1 MTRQLRA
8 VRTRQALVNAAAT
21 EFDRSGY
28 TGAAL
33 NRVCRAAGITM
44 GALTFHFSTKG
55 ELAAAVQAKGQT
67 VTRAA
72 LGALP
77 SGPAPAL
84 HRAIDMTLELA
95 RLLEEE
101 PAVRSAARLSRELP
115 DGELAWMNSWVAA
128 VQDLFSQAYRDG
140 QLHAAVRPEDLAMLS
155 RFLILGAEYR
165 ARAASEQNGEQPR
178 EPGTVEEIR
187 QMWDII
193 QRGICGPSSLTSS

>member
-115 DGELAWMNSWVAA
+115 DGDLAWMNSWVAA
-128 VQDLFSQAYRDG
+128 VQGPLQPG
-140 QLHAAVRPEDLAMLS
+140 LS
-155 RFLILGAEYR
+155 GR
-165 ARAASEQNGEQPR
+165 
-178 EPGTVEEIR
+178 TVACR
-187 QMWDII
+187 
-193 QRGICGPSSLTSS
+193 GPSGGSGHAVAVSDSRRRVPSPRGE

>member
-28 TGAAL
+28 AGAAL
-33 NRVCRAAGITM
+33 NRVCRAAGTTM
-44 GALTFHFSTKG
+44 GALTFHFSTKD
-55 ELAAAVQAKGQT
+55 ELAAAVQAMGQS

-72 LGALP
+72 LAALP

-84 HRAIDMTLELA
+84 HRAIDATLELA

-101 PAVRSAARLSRELP
+101 PAVRSAARLSRERP
-115 DGELAWMNSWVAA
+115 AGDLAWTESWVTA
-128 VQDLFSQAYRDG
+128 VQDLFCQAYREG

-165 ARAASEQNGEQPR
+165 ARAASGQSDGEPR
-178 EPGTVEEIR
+178 EAGAAEEIR

-193 QRGICGPSSLTSS
+193 QRGICGTSSLAPS

>member
-28 TGAAL
+28 AGAAL

-44 GALTFHFSTKG
+44 GALTFHFSTKD

-72 LGALP
+72 LAALP

-84 HRAIDMTLELA
+84 HRAIDVTLELA

-101 PAVRSAARLSRELP
+101 PAVRSAARLSRERP
-115 DGELAWMNSWVAA
+115 DGDLAWTTSWVTA

-165 ARAASEQNGEQPR
+165 ARAASERSDEEPR
-178 EPGTVEEIR
+178 EPGAVEEIR

-193 QRGICGPSSLTSS
+193 QRGICGPSSLAPS